1 MRKKEACEV
10 GVHPFVPADELTRA
24 GESEPRHT
32 TSSRQLLNVNRI
44 LIGQTIGSPV

>member
-10 GVHPFVPADELTRA
+10 GVDPFVPADELAR
-24 GESEPRHT
+24 ESEPRHT
-32 TSSRQLLNVNRI
+32 TSSRRLLNVSRI